1 MGRNNIGNVTFVTF
15 PLEGSDVDPAAAI
28 PASALQ
34 YAFSKSTSF
43 GLAAGANPVTG
54 EYEVHVAN
62 NVGTVLGFHAK
73 ATVPGSSASVTV
85 DLKKNGTSILSAP
98 ITLTNATGAGT
109 PQNAT
114 ISTPSLAAGDRLTA
128 LLTVSSSTG
137 MTGVSAW
144 VNGVE
149 ISQPL

>member
-15 PLEGSDVDPAAAI
+15 PLEGSDVDPSAAI

-34 YAFSKSTSF
+34 FAFSKSTSF
-43 GLAAGANPVTG
+43 GLAAGATPVTG

-73 ATVPGSSASVTV
+73 VTVPGSSASVTV